1 MPATA
6 IGSYATATLLKARIE
21 ITNTDDD
28 TQLGLVC
35 DQVNAYIES
44 PAACGR
50 VLAPI
55 ASATYLIDGD
65 GTDRIYF
72 RNGIRAVTA
81 ISVGD
86 YTGGARTA
94 LASTDYFLRPSTQD
108 RPNGWPATYLVLSD
122 LGSRRYF
129 PRGFETVSVTAT
141 TGWAAIPDEITD
153 IALTAA
159 ARAWHAVESGQTDIV
174 GTDEMGRPVVSRFF
188 SARDFATLRAY
199 SVNLPG

>member
-6 IGSYATATLLKARIE
+6 IGAYATLAGVHGRLGFPETTDDAE
-21 ITNTDDD
+21 ITKI
-28 TQLGLVC
+28 C
-35 DQVNAYIES
+35 DQVNGYIES
-44 PAACGR
+44 APVCGR

-55 ASATYLIDGD
+55 SSATYLIDGD
-65 GTDRIYF
+65 GTDRIFF
-72 RNGIRAVTA
+72 RNGIRTVSA

-86 YTGGARTA
+86 YTGSARTA
-94 LASTDYFLRPSTQD
+94 LASTDYFLRPSAFD
-108 RPNGWPATYLVLSD
+108 LPNGWPATYLVLSD
-122 LGSRRYF
+122 LGSRRSF

-159 ARAWHAVESGQTDIV
+159 VKAWHATQSGQVDIA
-174 GTDEMGRPVVSRFF
+174 GTDAMGAPVISRFF
-188 SARDFATLRAY
+188 SLKDKEVLRAY